1 MWRWTRVRDRDMN
14 VRMVPVSHRKNRRA
28 AGLDRA
34 AWEREMRRLVVSNRV
49 LSAVLLAVTVR
60 MIVSGL
66 TFASGFVVAI
76 VAILLV
82 ASLLLTRQGHRLE
95 PTPRRISQR
104 R

>member
-1 MWRWTRVRDRDMN
+1 MH
-14 VRMVPVSHRKNRRA
+14 VRMASVSHRKDRRA

-34 AWEREMRRLVVSNRV
+34 AWEREMRRLIVSNRV
-49 LSAVLLAVTVR
+49 LSAVLVAVTVR
-60 MIVSGL
+60 MVVSGL
-66 TFASGFVVAI
+66 TLASGFTVLI

-95 PTPRRISQR
+95 PPPAPRRTSER

>member
-1 MWRWTRVRDRDMN
+1 MN
-14 VRMVPVSHRKNRRA
+14 VRMVSVSHRKNRRT

-34 AWEREMRRLVVSNRV
+34 AWEREMRRLIVSNRL

-66 TFASGFVVAI
+66 TLASGFTVAI
-76 VAILLV
+76 IAVLLL

-95 PTPRRISQR
+95 PPPAPRRASHR

>member
-1 MWRWTRVRDRDMN
+1 MH
-14 VRMVPVSHRKNRRA
+14 VRMVSVSHRKDRRA

-34 AWEREMRRLVVSNRV
+34 AWEREMRRLIVSNRV
-49 LSAVLLAVTVR
+49 LSAVLVAVTVR
-60 MIVSGL
+60 MVVSGL
-66 TFASGFVVAI
+66 TLASGVTVVI

-95 PTPRRISQR
+95 PPPAPRRTSER

>member
-1 MWRWTRVRDRDMN
+1 
-14 VRMVPVSHRKNRRA
+14 MVSVPHRRHRRA

-34 AWEREMRRLVVSNRV
+34 AWEREMRRLIMSNRL

-66 TFASGFVVAI
+66 TLTTGFTVVI
-76 VAILLV
+76 IAILLV

-95 PTPRRISQR
+95 PPPTPRRTSR
-104 R
+104 RR